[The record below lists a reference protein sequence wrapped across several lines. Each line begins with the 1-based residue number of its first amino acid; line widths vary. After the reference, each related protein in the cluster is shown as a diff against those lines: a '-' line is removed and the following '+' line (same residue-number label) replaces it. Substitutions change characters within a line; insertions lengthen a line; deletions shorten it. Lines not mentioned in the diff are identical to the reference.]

1 MTKKFNNNMQYDC
14 VEFLESLLQHFWN
27 EPTIPN
33 KLGDDVFGG
42 LVQECY
48 TCECGNIEKH
58 PIEILPDILSLPI
71 QGETVQTCLN
81 AYLASEKIDKKCS
94 NCESMKSSKSS
105 EILVPPSTL
114 ILQLKRFS
122 YDESVGRG
130 TKIHVPVH
138 CPINLLFNGSIMYQ
152 LNSVINHMG
161 DSLDSGHY
169 NILFHGKLDNKFV
182 LVDDSNIFYN
192 ANISEVNKVSYVVIY
207 DKL

>member
-1 MTKKFNNNMQYDC
+1 M
-14 VEFLESLLQHFWN
+14 
-27 EPTIPN
+27 EPS
-33 KLGDDVFGG
+33 V
-42 LVQECY
+42 
-48 TCECGNIEKH
+48 
-58 PIEILPDILSLPI
+58 
-71 QGETVQTCLN
+71 
-81 AYLASEKIDKKCS
+81 AKCS

-161 DSLDSGHY
+161 ESLDSGHY

-207 DKL
+207 DAL